1 MSKETIQKDKV
12 DKLQDE
18 FMEFWDSKKDSL
30 GLGEYSDVILQWW
43 LDKISQIEQE
53 IMTEVEECIPSEQS
67 LDVITQ
73 HLVCGEELVFG
84 FNKCRKEILSNL
96 SHLQSKISKNNQQN
110 NE

>member
-53 IMTEVEECIPSEQS
+53 KEREFI
-67 LDVITQ
+67 D
-73 HLVCGEELVFG
+73 LVNNTSDFADSGDTLKQRIINQL
-84 FNKCRKEILSNL
+84 NK
-96 SHLQSKISKNNQQN
+96 QN